1 MPPTKPSKPPTSKPP
16 KTTPRTTIHRRSL
29 ANIVPLFCLVYDRD
43 LGAWRAG
50 ARYPGRTLGLA
61 LGGTP
66 ESALAACLASLD
78 RLLGAKGLASILAV
92 KGVCAPLAGERGQ
105 RAWLAS
111 LALIREQGEPT
122 AEGPPWRL

>member
-1 MPPTKPSKPPTSKPP
+1 MPPTKNTKPTSKAT
-16 KTTPRTTIHRRSL
+16 KTAPRTTIHRRSL
-29 ANIVPLFCLVYDRD
+29 ANIVPLFHLVYDRD

-92 KGVCAPLAGERGQ
+92 KGVCTPLAGERGQ

-111 LALIREQGEPT
+111 LALIRELGEPA

>member
-1 MPPTKPSKPPTSKPP
+1 MTTKPSKPKPTPTKLKP
-16 KTTPRTTIHRRSL
+16 RVTIRRRSL
-29 ANIVPLFCLVYDRD
+29 SHLIPLFCLVYDRD

-50 ARYPGRTLGLA
+50 ARYPGRTLGLS

-66 ESALAACLASLD
+66 EAALAACLASLD
-78 RLLGAKGLASILAV
+78 RLLGAKGLATILAV
-92 KGVCAPLAGERGQ
+92 KGICTPLAGERGQ

>member
-1 MPPTKPSKPPTSKPP
+1 MTTKTAPTKTKPT
-16 KTTPRTTIHRRSL
+16 KTIRRRSL
-29 ANIVPLFCLVYDRD
+29 AHVIPLLCLVYDRD

-50 ARYPGRTLGLA
+50 ARYPGRTLGLS

-66 ESALAACLASLD
+66 EAALAACLASLD
-78 RLLGAKGLASILAV
+78 RLLGAKGLATILAV
-92 KGVCAPLAGERGQ
+92 KGICTPIASERGH

-122 AEGPPWRL
+122 AEGAPWRL